1 MPSHNIIPL
10 VMRALHRETQ
20 TWHVLDLNEQMT
32 EHHWW
37 FPHESY
43 ECNDYQVVLSDYC
56 QFVSLAVNVETLAV
70 D

>member
-20 TWHVLDLNEQMT
+20 TWHVLDLNEQLM
-32 EHHWW
+32 EHNWW
-37 FPHESY
+37 LPYESY

-56 QFVSLAVNVETLAV
+56 QFVSLAVNVAESN
-70 D
+70 